1 MVKPIFCSNEYL
13 VDSRGFVIGKNGK
26 PLKPSINHKGYEI
39 IQLMIDGK
47 RIGIAVHTLV
57 ARAFCD
63 GYSPEKQ
70 VNHKDG
76 VKTHNDY
83 TNLEWVTRKENMQHS
98 IHILGKDKVGIHN
111 PVARAIIGID
121 ITTNKPKYRFD
132 CIIDAGRYFA
142 NGDEKSAR
150 YKQNSIWRVL
160 SGLRKSYQG
169 CIWKY
174 ADEVE

>member
-1 MVKPIFCSNEYL
+1 
-13 VDSRGFVIGKNGK
+13 
-26 PLKPSINHKGYEI
+26 
-39 IQLMIDGK
+39 
-47 RIGIAVHTLV
+47 
-57 ARAFCD
+57 
-63 GYSPEKQ
+63 
-70 VNHKDG
+70 
-76 VKTHNDY
+76 
-83 TNLEWVTRKENMQHS
+83 MQHS
-98 IHILGKDKVGIHN
+98 IHILGKDKLGIHN

-121 ITTNKPKYRFD
+121 ITTNKTKYEFD

>member
-13 VDSRGFVIGKNGK
+13 VDSRGFVIGKKGN

-57 ARAFCD
+57 ARAFCN

-76 VKTHNDY
+76 VKTNND
-83 TNLEWVTRKENMQHS
+83 
-98 IHILGKDKVGIHN
+98 
-111 PVARAIIGID
+111 
-121 ITTNKPKYRFD
+121 
-132 CIIDAGRYFA
+132 
-142 NGDEKSAR
+142 
-150 YKQNSIWRVL
+150 
-160 SGLRKSYQG
+160 
-169 CIWKY
+169 
-174 ADEVE
+174 